1 MVWSSPRWAQLF
13 LRLQGLWEG
22 VAHLP
27 QPPPPHYD
35 IESIQRIE
43 LPWRTIKKWIGGAP
57 LWLCGRQD
65 PPPDII
71 FHDVPLGCG
80 RSVADDEPDLDWFKR
95 PRNPDEPD
103 PDWFDQRQAWKPFEI
118 HLDDGRILV
127 FD

>member
-1 MVWSSPRWAQLF
+1 MEFAAVGSIISPPTRIMGRRGAFTSTTTATLRHREYPAHRAALANYQEMDWRRSALAMRTARSSSGYYF
-13 LRLQGLWEG
+13 
-22 VAHLP
+22 
-27 QPPPPHYD
+27 Y
-35 IESIQRIE
+35 
-43 LPWRTIKKWIGGAP
+43 
-57 LWLCGRQD
+57 
-65 PPPDII
+65 
-71 FHDVPLGCG
+71 DVPLGCG